1 MIKKYFIIILLIIS
15 SLFIFSGCNTSNDK
29 IYGGYSEVSLIIEK
43 DDNYY
48 ISGYSGGIYFTDIL
62 DYQKVKAFYLNY
74 YGEEVLLIS
83 IDCVG
88 LTSKYVKEIRDALN
102 FKFPVNVV
110 STHTHAGVDTMGL
123 WGPVG
128 INGKNEDF
136 MDILVN
142 SAVIAAKEAY
152 NNKTTG
158 TLTFGKIETEGILRD
173 SRDPQVYDKN
183 IYQIRFVSDIN
194 NCGTRLVFYGAHAE
208 SLGGSNTK
216 ISADFPSVMANVI
229 KEQTNDNMLYFP
241 GAIGGLICT
250 NTFDNENI
258 ENNLKITGEKLAQY
272 VLNIKEEVISKG
284 TLKQSTVNFKIRLDN
299 TIFLYYKFLGILENK
314 ITKNIFNNTYYL
326 HTELSIIQIDK
337 ITIALIPGEIF
348 PELVWGGTINNP
360 DIKNVKE
367 TPTSLIDIA
376 NKYNIDNLIIVGLA
390 NDEIGYIIPPSDFL
404 VDDEYP
410 YVVDTKDS
418 KGENHYEETMSV
430 GETCADRIA
439 IAFEKC
445 LEKIE

>member
-1 MIKKYFIIILLIIS
+1 MIKKHCIIILLIIS

-48 ISGYSGGIYFTDIL
+48 ISGYSGGRYFTDIL

-136 MDILVN
+136 MDLLVD
-142 SAVIAAKEAY
+142 SAVTAAKEAY

-183 IYQIRFVSDIN
+183 IYQIR
-194 NCGTRLVFYGAHAE
+194 
-208 SLGGSNTK
+208 
-216 ISADFPSVMANVI
+216 
-229 KEQTNDNMLYFP
+229 
-241 GAIGGLICT
+241 
-250 NTFDNENI
+250 
-258 ENNLKITGEKLAQY
+258 
-272 VLNIKEEVISKG
+272 
-284 TLKQSTVNFKIRLDN
+284 
-299 TIFLYYKFLGILENK
+299 
-314 ITKNIFNNTYYL
+314 
-326 HTELSIIQIDK
+326 
-337 ITIALIPGEIF
+337 
-348 PELVWGGTINNP
+348 
-360 DIKNVKE
+360 
-367 TPTSLIDIA
+367 
-376 NKYNIDNLIIVGLA
+376 
-390 NDEIGYIIPPSDFL
+390 
-404 VDDEYP
+404 
-410 YVVDTKDS
+410 
-418 KGENHYEETMSV
+418 
-430 GETCADRIA
+430 
-439 IAFEKC
+439 
-445 LEKIE
+445 